1 MFRVLQQRLDRIL
14 ASADSVVLRNGLRGV
29 EKESLRVDQA
39 GQISRL
45 PHPAAL
51 GSALT
56 NPWVTTDFS
65 EALPELVT
73 PPFDNNWETL
83 SFLCNLHQFVI
94 RNIGE
99 EMLWAT
105 SMPCA
110 VKSEES
116 VPIAT
121 FGSSNAGRMKEIYRR
136 GLSYR
141 YGRVMQAIAGV
152 HFNYSVPDELWPVL
166 GEILGHGGELR
177 QLRDRQYFDLLRNY
191 RRLGWL
197 VLYLFGASPAV
208 CKSFFLGRETGL
220 PDLDATT
227 AYGPH
232 ATTLRMSGVGYRN
245 SNQSGIGLSM
255 NALDQYLAGLDQAIH
270 TSFPAYER
278 IGTLVDGEWRQLS
291 TSMLQ
296 IENEYYGFIRP
307 KQVARSGERPAGALR
322 RRGVS
327 YVEVRALDVSPSDP
341 AGINQNEMRFL
352 EAFLLMCLL
361 MESPPMDAEEEARCD
376 SNHLWVAQQGRDPGM
391 RLDAGDRSR
400 GVCEWGKEIVAAM
413 SPICELLDVDGDG
426 SYTAAIALQRE
437 KLLDPACTPSAR
449 ILEELRLSGE
459 SFFEFAARLSKN
471 HREYFLQ
478 LPELKGERA
487 ETFEREALASIERQ
501 HRIEASDDIAFEAFL
516 QRYFDSA

>member
-83 SFLCNLHQFVI
+83 SFLCDLHQFVI

-116 VPIAT
+116 IPIAT
-121 FGSSNAGRMKEIYRR
+121 FGNSNAGRMKEIYRR

-166 GEILGHGGELR
+166 GEILGHGGELQ

-220 PDLDATT
+220 PDLDAAT

-255 NALDQYLAGLDQAIH
+255 NALDEYLADLDRAIH

-322 RRGVS
+322 RRGVA
-327 YVEVRALDVSPSDP
+327 YVEVRALD
-341 AGINQNEMRFL
+341 
-352 EAFLLMCLL
+352 
-361 MESPPMDAEEEARCD
+361 
-376 SNHLWVAQQGRDPGM
+376 
-391 RLDAGDRSR
+391 
-400 GVCEWGKEIVAAM
+400 
-413 SPICELLDVDGDG
+413 
-426 SYTAAIALQRE
+426 
-437 KLLDPACTPSAR
+437 
-449 ILEELRLSGE
+449 
-459 SFFEFAARLSKN
+459 
-471 HREYFLQ
+471 
-478 LPELKGERA
+478 
-487 ETFEREALASIERQ
+487 
-501 HRIEASDDIAFEAFL
+501 
-516 QRYFDSA
+516 